1 MEQLMTISE
10 AARVLS
16 ISESHCYS
24 LAKAGVLPVVRVG
37 RRVRV
42 SRGAL
47 ERFIADGGK
56 DLPGGWKHE
65 PSRGAA

>member
-1 MEQLMTISE
+1 MEQLMTIGE
-10 AARVLS
+10 AARVLA
-16 ISESHCYS
+16 ISESHAYQ
-24 LAKAGVLPVVRVG
+24 LAKTGVLPVVRVG

-56 DLPGGWKHE
+56 DLPGGWRRE
-65 PSRGAA
+65 AQGAA